1 VPPTKN
7 SHRACVAHIKALPG
21 VDGYAEFLLYP
32 RCVQKIYKMVNI
44 TRVNLLSLAASI
56 PYAAELQA
64 VVNSSVDHLSFISYS
79 EFSMLGCLGREKES
93 G

>member
-1 VPPTKN
+1 
-7 SHRACVAHIKALPG
+7 
-21 VDGYAEFLLYP
+21 
-32 RCVQKIYKMVNI
+32 MVNI